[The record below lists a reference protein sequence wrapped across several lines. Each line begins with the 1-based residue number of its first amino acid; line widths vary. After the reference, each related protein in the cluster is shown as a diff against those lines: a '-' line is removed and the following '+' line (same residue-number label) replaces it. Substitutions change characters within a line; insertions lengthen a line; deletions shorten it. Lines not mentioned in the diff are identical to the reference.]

1 MAKSYL
7 LKSLILGF
15 TVLFVAACTTSPT
28 GRSTLNFMS
37 GSQLN
42 EMGRSSFSQMKS
54 EGTVT
59 ADPELNAYAQCLMKA
74 IVEVLPEH
82 YREYEWEVAVFEED
96 TINAFALPGGYMG
109 IYTGMMKFAENQSQL
124 AAVMGHEI
132 GHVIAEHGGER
143 LSTNMMVT
151 GALVTANV
159 LLSDRPAAQQGML
172 MAGLGLGAQVGV
184 MLPFSRRHESEADEI
199 GLELMA
205 KAGFEPSQAVRLWEL
220 MGEMSGGSG
229 PELLSTHP
237 VPKTRVKDL
246 KKQVP
251 SVMPLY
257 QERIHQGA
265 APNCQRPDFAAK
277 KAESKT
283 EKKI

>member
-1 MAKSYL
+1 MAKKYFLKGSL
-7 LKSLILGF
+7 LGLIALI
-15 TVLFVAACTTSPT
+15 VAGCSTSPT

-37 GSQLN
+37 GPQLN
-42 EMGRSSFSQMKS
+42 QLGLASFSQMKAES
-54 EGTVT
+54 TVST
-59 ADPELNAYAQCLMKA
+59 NPELNAYAQCLMQA
-74 IVEVLPEH
+74 IVEVLPEQ
-82 YREYEWEVAVFEED
+82 YKAYEWEVAVFEED

-109 IYTGMMKFAENQSQL
+109 IYTGMMKFAENQHQL

-151 GALVTANV
+151 GALVTANI
-159 LLSDRPAAQQGML
+159 LLSDRPPAQQGLL
-172 MAGLGLGAQVGV
+172 MAGLGVGAQVGV

-199 GLELMA
+199 GLDLMA
-205 KAGFEPSQAVRLWEL
+205 KAGFKPEQAVRLWEL

-237 VPKTRVKDL
+237 VPATRVKDL
-246 KKQVP
+246 NRQVP

-257 QERIHQGA
+257 QERVHLGA
-265 APNCQRPDFAAK
+265 APNCKRPDFAAK
-277 KAESKT
+277 NAESKT

>member
-1 MAKSYL
+1 MQYFFKRSII
-7 LKSLILGF
+7 LILVF
-15 TVLFVAACTTSPT
+15 LISACSTSPT

-37 GSQLN
+37 GTELNKLGQTSFN
-42 EMGRSSFSQMKS
+42 EMKSQ
-54 EGTVT
+54 GTVT
-59 ADPELNAYAQCLMKA
+59 TDPELNAYAQCLMHA
-74 IVEVLPEH
+74 IVEVLPEQ
-82 YREYEWEVAVFEED
+82 YKAYDWEVAVFEED

-109 IYTGMMKFAENQSQL
+109 IYTGMMKFAENQHQL

-151 GALVTANV
+151 GALVTANI
-159 LLSDRPAAQQGML
+159 LLSDRSSAQQGML

-199 GLELMA
+199 GLDLMA
-205 KAGFEPSQAVRLWEL
+205 RAGFKPSQAVRLWEL

-237 VPKTRVKDL
+237 VPATRVKDL
-246 KKQVP
+246 NRQVP

-257 QERIHQGA
+257 QERVHLGA
-265 APNCQRPDFAAK
+265 APNCKRPDFAK
-277 KAESKT
+277 NKS
-283 EKKI
+283 

>member
-1 MAKSYL
+1 MQYFVRLTSIIL
-7 LKSLILGF
+7 LIF
-15 TVLFVAACTTSPT
+15 FVGACSTSPT

-42 EMGRSSFSQMKS
+42 ELGRTSFDEMKNQ
-54 EGTVT
+54 GTVT
-59 ADPELNAYAQCLMKA
+59 TDPELNAYAQCLMHA
-74 IVEVLPEH
+74 IVEVLPEQ
-82 YREYEWEVAVFEED
+82 YKAYNWEVAVFEED
-96 TINAFALPGGYMG
+96 SINAFALPGGYMG
-109 IYTGMMKFAENQSQL
+109 IYTGMMKFAENQHQL

-143 LSTNMMVT
+143 LSTNLMVT
-151 GALVTANV
+151 GALVTANI
-159 LLSDRPAAQQGML
+159 LLSDRSAAQQGML

-199 GLELMA
+199 GLDLMA
-205 KAGFEPSQAVRLWEL
+205 RAGFEPSQAVRLWEL

-229 PELLSTHP
+229 SELLSTHP
-237 VPKTRVKDL
+237 VPATRVKDL

-257 QERIHQGA
+257 QQRLHLGP
-265 APNCQRPDFAAK
+265 APNCKRPNFAEKEVAVNKAK
-277 KAESKT
+277 KKS
-283 EKKI
+283 

>member
-7 LKSLILGF
+7 LKSLLLGL
-15 TVLFVAACTTSPT
+15 TALLVAACSTSPT

-42 EMGRSSFSQMKS
+42 EMGRSSFTQMKS

-59 ADPELNAYAQCLMKA
+59 SNPELNAYAQCLMEA

-109 IYTGMMKFAENQSQL
+109 IYTGMMKFAENEHQL

-143 LSTNMMVT
+143 LSSNMLIS
-151 GALVTANV
+151 GALVSADI
-159 LLSDRPAAQQGML
+159 LLSNRSAAQRGLL
-172 MAGLGLGAQVGV
+172 MAGD
-184 MLPFSRRHESEADEI
+184 R
-199 GLELMA
+199 
-205 KAGFEPSQAVRLWEL
+205 K
-220 MGEMSGGSG
+220 
-229 PELLSTHP
+229 
-237 VPKTRVKDL
+237 
-246 KKQVP
+246 
-251 SVMPLY
+251 SVV
-257 QERIHQGA
+257 
-265 APNCQRPDFAAK
+265 
-277 KAESKT
+277 
-283 EKKI
+283 